1 MEDGEC
7 NGVTHTLG
15 VNELLRSRIKSV
27 IAVIEDEGNVKINR
41 QELAAALDITPV
53 YLSNIISG
61 KKVPN
66 TELVFKLA
74 KILERKVD
82 DLYIYEEE

>member
-1 MEDGEC
+1 M
-7 NGVTHTLG
+7 
-15 VNELLRSRIKSV
+15 RSRIKSV
-27 IAVIEDEGNVKINR
+27 IAAIEDEGNVKINR
-41 QELAAALDITPV
+41 QELAATLDITPV

>member
-1 MEDGEC
+1 M
-7 NGVTHTLG
+7 
-15 VNELLRSRIKSV
+15 KSV
-27 IAVIEDEGNVKINR
+27 IAAIEDEGNVKINR
-41 QELAAALDITPV
+41 QELAATLDITPV